1 MTVRPAIVAV
11 VVLMI
16 WSQTAPLGA
25 VEAIRLPAS
34 CSYVANK
41 VMLAPSPIDH
51 LLTIVSERE
60 HKTIRGC
67 SPGLAGKCRSWEVH
81 RFELMCG
88 GRQVSWRLVAGQ
100 LVNLA
105 SSPER
110 PERRDALF
118 RTHLEPWEVRSLLA
132 EPEFAPVDELG
143 GRILLLADNALPQQR
158 VISRDSAGA
167 KAAPDSLPSGPPRL
181 DQDSAVQKVDAPK
194 AAPSYQSEA
203 PLQQTTSGAL
213 SLPSGV
219 SSSGSAEPGPQS
231 DRTHIAALT
240 PSREKADVARPADAA
255 TLPQVDGSKREG
267 DSASNLVAVAAAE
280 TADAPPAVD
289 TVAQPHN
296 GFASSVPI
304 VLGFALVVI
313 IIALMIFGAVMWWR
327 SAAFR
332 HHASHR
338 GIVRV
343 VYEDEADQDPEA
355 LAAAC
360 RELMKE
366 VGGELV
372 KAMTAVNSLRGV
384 PALQTALHAELESVR
399 RSLGFTPQIRG
410 ASGEKK
416 DWKQIRSQL
425 TQSLQGTQRII
436 GIAEAARTSFAVHPA
451 ALEVVTTRLE
461 AYAFLGVN
469 ASASEM
475 VVKKAVNA
483 LRECWHPDLATSE
496 EDRRL
501 REVRIKQINVAW
513 DLITGKQMSY

>member
-1 MTVRPAIVAV
+1 MTVRPAIAAF
-11 VVLMI
+11 VVLVI

-34 CSYVANK
+34 CNYVANK
-41 VMLAPSPIDH
+41 VMLAPSPVDH
-51 LLTIVSERE
+51 LLTIVGERE
-60 HKTIRGC
+60 HKTVRGC
-67 SPGLAGKCRSWEVH
+67 APGLGGKCRSWEVH
-81 RFELMCG
+81 RFDLMCG
-88 GRQVSWRLVAGQ
+88 GRQVSWRLIAGQ

-105 SSPER
+105 SSSEK
-110 PERRDALF
+110 RDALF
-118 RTHLEPWEVRSLLA
+118 RTHLEPWEMRSLLA
-132 EPEFAPVDELG
+132 EPEFAPVDEFG
-143 GRILLLADNALPQQR
+143 GRILLLADNALSQQR
-158 VISRDSAGA
+158 VISRDAVGA
-167 KAAPDSLPSGPPRL
+167 KAAESLPSGSPRSE
-181 DQDSAVQKVDAPK
+181 QDSSSQKIDAPK
-194 AAPSYQSEA
+194 GAPSIQPEA
-203 PLQQTTSGAL
+203 PLDSGTV
-213 SLPSGV
+213 SLKPGV
-219 SSSGSAEPGPQS
+219 SPGGAESSLQS
-231 DRTHIAALT
+231 DRTRVAALT
-240 PSREKADVARPADAA
+240 PSRERADVARPADAVTMPHA
-255 TLPQVDGSKREG
+255 EEQKREG
-267 DSASNLVAVAAAE
+267 DSASDNEVVATTDTLE
-280 TADAPPAVD
+280 APPA
-289 TVAQPHN
+289 TLARTRN
-296 GFASSVPI
+296 GFAGSVPI
-304 VLGFALVVI
+304 MLGFAVVAI

-343 VYEDEADQDPEA
+343 VYEDEADDAEQDPEA

-366 VGGELV
+366 IAGELV
-372 KAMTAVNSLRGV
+372 KAMTAVNSLSGV

-399 RSLGFTPQIRG
+399 RSLGFTPKIRG
-410 ASGEKK
+410 AAGEKK
-416 DWKQIRSQL
+416 DWKQIKSQL

-436 GIAEAARTSFAVHPA
+436 GIAEAARTSFSVHPA